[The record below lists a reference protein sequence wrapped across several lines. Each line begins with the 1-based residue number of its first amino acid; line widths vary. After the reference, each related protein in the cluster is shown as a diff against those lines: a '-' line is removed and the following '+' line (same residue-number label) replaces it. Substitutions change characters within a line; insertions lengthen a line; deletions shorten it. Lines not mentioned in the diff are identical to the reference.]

1 MNRLSKAIAIATAVA
16 GLAAVPIAFAQDDTD
31 TRQPDQSQGMQ
42 EMMEGMQG
50 GGMGMMP
57 MMGMMSQ
64 MNEMMSTC
72 NKMMQ
77 TMMQDMP
84 SEEGEKLDNK
94 G

>member
-1 MNRLSKAIAIATAVA
+1 MNGMPKTIAIATAVA
-16 GLAAVPIAFAQDDTD
+16 GLAVTPIALAQNGPETK
-31 TRQPDQSQGMQ
+31 QPDQSQGEQQMMQ
-42 EMMEGMQG
+42 

-57 MMGMMSQ
+57 MMGMMTQ

-77 TMMQDMP
+77 SMMPETPSQD
-84 SEEGEKLDNK
+84 GKKADKN